1 MKNSILKTGIILFPA
16 FLYTTCTTP
25 MKNKENTSPLGYD
38 KSLMDTSASPCEN
51 FYQYAA
57 GGWLAANPIPS
68 TESRWGTFNV
78 LDKQNNSKIRKLLE
92 DPLKEKPT
100 KGSPEQLTRDFYQ
113 SAMDSSTREKL
124 GVTPLNPFFQQ
135 IDALKT
141 KEDISSLLGDFNKK
155 GLFGLFSFY
164 ISTDAKNSEYYA
176 VYMGQG
182 GLGLPDRD
190 YYLKEDAHSQ
200 EIRTAYKA
208 FIAKILNLAG
218 QSKTEVTADKI
229 MSMETQ
235 LAQISMTKTEM
246 RDPDKTYNKKTYAE
260 FVKLYSYF
268 NWDQFFANA
277 GAKGINE
284 LVVSQTDFFAKLKE
298 VFAKYSLEEWQS
310 YLKWHIARGFAGYLN
325 HDMVQASFNF
335 YQTTLRGTKEMKP
348 LWERSVNMVNGN
360 LGEPLGQMFVKA
372 YFSPES
378 KKRVSEM
385 VEELRTSFG
394 ERIQKLDWMS
404 AETKVKAMEK
414 LKSFGYK
421 IGYPE
426 KWKDYSMVEISTT
439 NLVQNLVNVN
449 LRETE
454 IMLAKIG
461 QQIDKTEWEM
471 TPQTVNAYYEPTRNE
486 IVFPAGILQAPFFD
500 PNVDDAL
507 NYGGI
512 GAVIG
517 HEFSHGFDDEGSKYD
532 GKGNLSNW
540 WTDKDN
546 ELFRQRTNK
555 IVEQFNK
562 FEVLDSVFINGE
574 LTQGENIADFAGL
587 TIAYYALKNHIE
599 KQGKQLSSPDGFTWQ
614 QRFFMGWA
622 LVWAN
627 NITDKELR
635 QRVITDPHSPGKY
648 RVLGPL
654 SNMPE
659 FQKAFG
665 CKPGSKM
672 HADDDNR
679 VIIW

>member
-1 MKNSILKTGIILFPA
+1 
-16 FLYTTCTTP
+16 
-25 MKNKENTSPLGYD
+25 
-38 KSLMDTSASPCEN
+38 
-51 FYQYAA
+51 
-57 GGWLAANPIPS
+57 
-68 TESRWGTFNV
+68 
-78 LDKQNNSKIRKLLE
+78 
-92 DPLKEKPT
+92 
-100 KGSPEQLTRDFYQ
+100 
-113 SAMDSSTREKL
+113 
-124 GVTPLNPFFQQ
+124 
-135 IDALKT
+135 
-141 KEDISSLLGDFNKK
+141 
-155 GLFGLFSFY
+155 
-164 ISTDAKNSEYYA
+164 
-176 VYMGQG
+176 
-182 GLGLPDRD
+182 
-190 YYLKEDAHSQ
+190 
-200 EIRTAYKA
+200 
-208 FIAKILNLAG
+208 
-218 QSKTEVTADKI
+218 
-229 MSMETQ
+229 
-235 LAQISMTKTEM
+235 
-246 RDPDKTYNKKTYAE
+246 
-260 FVKLYSYF
+260 
-268 NWDQFFANA
+268 
-277 GAKGINE
+277 
-284 LVVSQTDFFAKLKE
+284 
-298 VFAKYSLEEWQS
+298 
-310 YLKWHIARGFAGYLN
+310 
-325 HDMVQASFNF
+325 
-335 YQTTLRGTKEMKP
+335 
-348 LWERSVNMVNGN
+348 
-360 LGEPLGQMFVKA
+360 
-372 YFSPES
+372 
-378 KKRVSEM
+378 
-385 VEELRTSFG
+385 
-394 ERIQKLDWMS
+394 
-404 AETKVKAMEK
+404 
-414 LKSFGYK
+414 
-421 IGYPE
+421 
-426 KWKDYSMVEISTT
+426 
-439 NLVQNLVNVN
+439 
-449 LRETE
+449 
-454 IMLAKIG
+454 
-461 QQIDKTEWEM
+461 M